1 MCIKQFQRPCLDAGE
16 IRLIRIC
23 KLCFDPRRSDCMT
36 IVRFA
41 FIRFRQ
47 KLLQQSQIAGVMQLH
62 KFCTV
67 FQLIR
72 GDSRELFHIY
82 GMLRFVLQKRNE
94 KPLAFKI
101 IRLLNAVYRAIGRS
115 PAASTVPAEGQ
126 IIHPAAEYKALENIY
141 CIFRRSARQ
150 LDTVDSRN
158 GIFPDIWAV
167 IPLGF
172 SEKRV
177 VSVLFKNCLKPLCQ
191 KLFLRIRHIQK
202 RPQLR
207 QQLVCGLCPRQPA
220 IKDITVINLI

>member
-1 MCIKQFQRPCLDAGE
+1 MYIKQFQRPCLDVGE

-115 PAASTVPAEGQ
+115 PAAGTVPAKGQ

-150 LDTVDSRN
+150 LNTVN
-158 GIFPDIWAV
+158 GRHGILPDIGAV
-167 IPLGF
+167 KSLGF
-172 SEKRV
+172 PEKRMITM
-177 VSVLFKNCLKPLCQ
+177 LFKHSTQPIS
-191 KLFLRIRHIQK
+191 KLVFVCIRQFQQGF
-202 RPQLR
+202 QLG
-207 QQLVCGLCPRQPA
+207 QQLVCGLCLRQSA
-220 IKDITVINLI
+220 EKISR